1 MVRLPFQHFFIKNKS
16 CTFTIYI
23 PNSRIALQGYYLTAG
38 NLSEK
43 FQYSTFSFLPQFKSK
58 NSFNNSY
65 FNTLYR
71 PDMTIDLGVYICT
84 DLLQSDVRMM
94 LCSYCYN
101 PGQSKSELSN
111 WSSITIGKLPPPPY
125 VPQLFRAIQAIQYY
139 VNCTVRRKDK
149 ALTILEAS

>member
-23 PNSRIALQGYYLTAG
+23 QNSRIALQGYYLTAG

-43 FQYSTFSFLPQFKSK
+43 FQYSTFWFLPQFKSK

-101 PGQSKSELSN
+101 PGQSKAELST
-111 WSSITIGKLPPPPY
+111 WSSITIGKLPPPPPNHHHHMSLNY
-125 VPQLFRAIQAIQYY
+125 LELFKLF
-139 VNCTVRRKDK
+139 NTMSTVLYDVLRDY
-149 ALTILEAS
+149 